1 MIQVIAVNLM
11 IIILVI
17 CLAMMI
23 MSLYED
29 VRMKRLTIPSVIMYV
44 VVVLACIVITM
55 NIILFIRDNFF

>member
-17 CLAMMI
+17 CLAMMVL
-23 MSLYED
+23 SFYED
-29 VRMKRLTIPSVIMYV
+29 IRRKRLTVPSVIMYV
-44 VVVLACIVITM
+44 VIVLACIVITM